1 MLQSSLGPSRP
12 CPSAVNHIANCFKQ
26 VSPWRGACP
35 SDSITVLQG
44 DVHRAETLVS
54 ACVVC
59 IWHPGPAVA
68 CIWHAG
74 LAVACICHAGLAGAC
89 VWHAGLAVAARGM
102 CLPAGQ
108 AVQELPLPSLR
119 DASSQVVCSLTAG
132 MGTGRG
138 RLSTR
143 WGVSAQWQHIAC

>member
-12 CPSAVNHIANCFKQ
+12 CPSAVNQIASCFKQ

-44 DVHRAETLVS
+44 DVHRAKTLVS
-54 ACVVC
+54 ACVLC
-59 IWHPGPAVA
+59 IWHPGP
-68 CIWHAG
+68 
-74 LAVACICHAGLAGAC
+74 AVACICHAGLAGAC
-89 VWHAGLAVAARGM
+89 VWHAGLAVAACGM
-102 CLPAGQ
+102 CLPAGP

-138 RLSTR
+138 RSSTR
-143 WGVSAQWQHIAC
+143 WGRECSMVNGTLHAERNCQSS